1 MRPKVSYAE
10 IINSSKVM
18 LSGLKLNTER
28 IRKRGIT
35 GEFITNLEAT
45 QKSVMDLDNE
55 QEDLKAKLKTKTTE
69 LDTLIKALNKM
80 LSEARK
86 VVKLEM
92 EQPAWKSFG
101 IEDKR

>member
-1 MRPKVSYAE
+1 MSKVSYAE
-10 IINSSKVM
+10 IINSAKVM

-28 IRKRGIT
+28 VGKRGIT
-35 GEFITNLEAT
+35 GEFITNLET
-45 QKSVMDLDNE
+45 IQKSAMDLDNE
-55 QEDLKAKLKTKTTE
+55 QEDLKAKLKTKTSE
-69 LDTLIKALNKM
+69 LDVKIEDLQKM

-86 VVKLEM
+86 AVKLEM

>member
-1 MRPKVSYAE
+1 MSKVSYAE
-10 IINSSKVM
+10 IINSAKVM
-18 LSGLKLNTER
+18 LSGLKLNIER
-28 IRKRGIT
+28 VGKRGIT
-35 GEFITNLEAT
+35 GEFINNLESS
-45 QKSVMDLDNE
+45 QKSAMVLDNE
-55 QEDLKAKLKTKTTE
+55 QEDLKAKLKIKTE
-69 LDTLIKALNKM
+69 ALDIMINELNKM